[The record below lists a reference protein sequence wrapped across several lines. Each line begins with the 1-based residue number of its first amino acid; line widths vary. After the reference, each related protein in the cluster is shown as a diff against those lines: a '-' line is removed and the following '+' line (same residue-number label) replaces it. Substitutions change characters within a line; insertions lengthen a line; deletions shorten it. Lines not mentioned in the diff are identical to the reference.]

1 MAGTGTTLYNRN
13 EVQKAIKAKDGNT
26 YWIPPKKHTVVPT
39 KIDTNSLPKGVR
51 LSSKVLASQAPN
63 R

>member
-1 MAGTGTTLYNRN
+1 MPGSQTALYNRN
-13 EVQKAIKAKDGNT
+13 EVQKAVKGNDGNT

-39 KIDTNSLPKGVR
+39 TVDPNSLPQGVR
-51 LSSKVLASQAPN
+51 LSSAVLAEQPPN